1 MDLLIKFAWGEA
13 DMGKP
18 FSFAVDIIIQYHSIS
33 FAISCS
39 PNTPFS
45 IAIARGRQK
54 HLKS

>member
-1 MDLLIKFAWGEA
+1 MDLLIKFAWGET

-18 FSFAVDIIIQYHSIS
+18 FSFALDIITPYH
-33 FAISCS
+33 SCS

-45 IAIARGRQK
+45 IAIARGRQE